1 MGLAIEVQTIWL
13 SHVLTQPNL
22 GPELR
27 LTFDLLDFSVQAL
40 SDQSLS
46 SFEAFLDRFLLPFLW
61 VFASFHPQALQ
72 LDSEIQNYVLRRV
85 L

>member
-40 SDQSLS
+40 SDQPLS
-46 SFEAFLDRFLLPFLW
+46 SFQAFLVRFLLPFL
-61 VFASFHPQALQ
+61 
-72 LDSEIQNYVLRRV
+72 
-85 L
+85 